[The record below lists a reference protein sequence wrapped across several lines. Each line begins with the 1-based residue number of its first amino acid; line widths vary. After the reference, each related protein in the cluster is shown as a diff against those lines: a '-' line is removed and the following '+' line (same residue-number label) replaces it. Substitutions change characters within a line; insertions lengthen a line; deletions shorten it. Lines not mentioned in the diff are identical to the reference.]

1 LRTSRWTCSPVAPPA
16 WPNQWRL
23 LLLAQAWVLY
33 EYLREQLQ
41 DTKLGKASVATLRNR
56 LIKVGAVMIKNTRR
70 FRFLL
75 PTLLPDREILLQAG
89 YPFGADVES

>member
-1 LRTSRWTCSPVAPPA
+1 
-16 WPNQWRL
+16 L
-23 LLLAQAWVLY
+23 LSALAWVLY

-75 PTLLPDREILLQAG
+75 PTLLPDREIFCKLATHLV
-89 YPFGADVES
+89 PT